1 MWILTAVSIFAV
13 SSGILVKFIS
23 VSAFTLYSIGAFWGI
38 LFLLFVL
45 AIRGRLVDLFK
56 YPAKTLWLMLGVG
69 LGISI
74 NNGLFFTA
82 LKSGLVANAVLTH
95 YLAPLLVV
103 LLFGPLMLK
112 EKITKKNLLL
122 SILGLIGLF
131 VLVLPDLGK
140 TLDRALILGSLSAV
154 FFAFHTALEKK
165 VTQTTADPLSAVVY
179 KNTVPFIVFFPFAF
193 RSIQDGISLN
203 NWFWLAVFGI
213 LVLGIAFIFLFK
225 GLRQISATDVSILSY
240 IEPIGAIILA
250 SIFFRE
256 SVGIYTFIGGL
267 LIVLSGIGVLKNSP
281 TTSTKS
287 RAQKISEA
295 KGHSE
300 P

>member
-1 MWILTAVSIFAV
+1 MKKGYLWVLTAVSIFAV
-13 SSGILVKFIS
+13 SSGVLVKFIS
-23 VSAFTLYSIGAFWGI
+23 VPAFTLYSVGAFWGI

-45 AIRGRLVDLFK
+45 TIRGKLADLFK
-56 YPAKTLWLMLGVG
+56 YPAKIVWLMLGVG
-69 LGISI
+69 LSSAI

-103 LLFGPLMLK
+103 LLFGPIMLK
-112 EKITKKNLLL
+112 ETITKRNLLL
-122 SILGLIGLF
+122 SLLGLIGLF

-154 FFAFHTALEKK
+154 FFAFYTALEKK

-179 KNTVPFIVFFPFAF
+179 KNTVPFIVFSPFAIG
-193 RSIQDGISLN
+193 SMQHGISLN
-203 NWFWLAVFGI
+203 NWFWLFVFGV

-225 GLRQISATDVSILSY
+225 GLRQVPATDVAILGY

-256 SVGIYTFIGGL
+256 PVSVYTFAGGL
-267 LIVLSGIGVLKNSP
+267 LIVLSGIGVLKRLPGASKNLA
-281 TTSTKS
+281 
-287 RAQKISEA
+287 R
-295 KGHSE
+295 
-300 P
+300 